1 MQLAWGNKVTTE
13 FRNRIF
19 KLCKNLCWSEEHADW
34 LMACI
39 AWESNE
45 TFSPYVKNMA
55 GSGATGLI
63 QFMPS
68 TAKGLKTTTAILAQ
82 LSAVEQLDYVEKYF
96 FPYAPR
102 IHSLPDMYMA
112 ILMPKYITSPL
123 DTVLF
128 NDPSIAY
135 RQNSGLDI
143 SRDGRI
149 TKEECAAKVIQKL
162 HKGLKAPLVWC
173 DSI

>member
-1 MQLAWGNKVTTE
+1 MQLAWGNKVSEE
-13 FRNRIF
+13 FRQRIF
-19 KLCKNLCWSEEHADW
+19 KICHNLAWKPEQGSD
-34 LMACI
+34 LMSCI
-39 AWESNE
+39 AFESGE
-45 TFSPYVKNMA
+45 TFKPNIKNMA

-63 QFMPS
+63 QIMPS
-68 TAKGLKTTTAILAQ
+68 TAKGLKTTTEL
-82 LSAVEQLDYVEKYF
+82 LSKMSAVEQLDYVEKYF

-123 DTVLF
+123 HTVLF

-149 TKEECAAKVIQKL
+149 TKEECAGKVNAKL
-162 HKGLKAPLVWC
+162 LKGLKHPLVWEG
-173 DSI
+173 SL

>member
-1 MQLAWGNKVTTE
+1 MQLAWGNKVTPE
-13 FRNRIF
+13 FRARLW
-19 KLCKNLCWSEEHADW
+19 KLCKNLCWSDDHASW

-39 AWESNE
+39 AWESGE

-63 QFMPS
+63 QFMPA
-68 TAKGLKTTTAILAQ
+68 TAKGLKTTTEILAR

-96 FPYAPR
+96 FPYTPR

-123 DTVLF
+123 NTVLF
-128 NDPSIAY
+128 SDGTIAY
-135 RQNSGLDI
+135 RQNSGLD
-143 SRDGRI
+143 SSSDGRI
-149 TKEECAAKVIQKL
+149 TKEECAGKVTAKL
-162 HKGLKAPLVWC
+162 LKGLKMPLVWEGAL
-173 DSI
+173 